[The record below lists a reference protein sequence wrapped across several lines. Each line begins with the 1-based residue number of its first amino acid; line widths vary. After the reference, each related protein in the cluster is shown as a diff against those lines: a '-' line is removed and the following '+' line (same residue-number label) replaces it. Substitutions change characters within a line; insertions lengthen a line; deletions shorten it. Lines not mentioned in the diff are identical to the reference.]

1 MSEVQELAAI
11 PRDAVAGRTR
21 PRSAASVAAP
31 WLPYVI
37 AFVVAFGFYWFAAHH
52 INRQL
57 PTGDEPSYVLDAFSM
72 ARDGDRD
79 LSNQFDPNNTAPLV
93 KLFGVP
99 ALPHGQVWVKGHGF
113 ISWHGAGLGVV
124 LVPAVWFGDA

>member
-1 MSEVQELAAI
+1 MSEVQELSTI
-11 PRDAVAGRTR
+11 PRDTVAVRSRPRAAAAVA
-21 PRSAASVAAP
+21 VP
-31 WLPYVI
+31 WLPYV
-37 AFVVAFGFYWFAAHH
+37 VAFLLAFGLYFGASR
-52 INRQL
+52 NLSRQL

-79 LSNQFDPNNTAPLV
+79 LSNQFDPKHTAPLV

-124 LVPAVWFGDA
+124 